1 MLTDDHEFPD
11 CGCGRW
17 QRPDQLGEQGTVNL
31 DGAHGAP
38 LSLGYSECEYQRSGL
53 EVAMG
58 SGGISTLV
66 EIGAGGWAVRGE

>member
-1 MLTDDHEFPD
+1 M
-11 CGCGRW
+11 
-17 QRPDQLGEQGTVNL
+17 NL

-66 EIGAGGWAVRGE
+66 EIGAGGRGSKG